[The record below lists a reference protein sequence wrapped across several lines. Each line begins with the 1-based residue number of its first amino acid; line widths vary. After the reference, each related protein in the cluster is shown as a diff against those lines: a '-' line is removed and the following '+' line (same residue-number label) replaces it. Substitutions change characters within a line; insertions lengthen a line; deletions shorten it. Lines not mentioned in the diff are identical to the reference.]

1 MKLILNNKTSIY
13 ILCPANISTGGPK
26 CLHQLGYEIKNQFKN
41 KVYMYYFSL
50 FGETFK
56 NPVHE
61 NYAKYKIPS
70 VEKIEDSE
78 NNILIIPEMNKT
90 IQISKKYQN
99 IQKVLWW
106 LSIDFFLL
114 TKFNDNFHKHIRS
127 IIKIPYNL
135 IFIFNKITRCK
146 FGNLSLPKYLKFI
159 YLNLPFINVLK
170 LKDIK
175 LNLTHSIYQKNI
187 LKLKGIESLT
197 LSDFIDKEFFER
209 GEKINFKDKKNII
222 CYNPKKSSF
231 FFYEENYRYN

>member
-1 MKLILNNKTSIY
+1 M
-13 ILCPANISTGGPK
+13 
-26 CLHQLGYEIKNQFKN
+26 
-41 KVYMYYFSL
+41 
-50 FGETFK
+50 
-56 NPVHE
+56 
-61 NYAKYKIPS
+61 
-70 VEKIEDSE
+70 
-78 NNILIIPEMNKT
+78 
-90 IQISKKYQN
+90 
-99 IQKVLWW
+99 
-106 LSIDFFLL
+106 L

-197 LSDFIDKEFFER
+197 LSDFIDEEFFER
-209 GEKINFKDKKNII
+209 GEKINFKDKKILFVII
-222 CYNPKKSSF
+222 QKKVLF
-231 FFYEENYRYN
+231 L